1 MDKEKANAIKRS
13 EQENLRLFRERL
25 ARLQAENNVSNRN
38 LSTPIGV
45 SDNYI
50 QRTVTGAMTPAL
62 EKIFRICDFFDM
74 TPCDFFDFDQS
85 PSSVEQRFQACAR
98 KLNDSEKQAIIKII
112 LAVLDLRE
120 LSADQ

>member
-38 LSTPIGV
+38 LSTAIGV

-50 QRTVTGAMTPAL
+50 QRTVTGAMTPVPG
-62 EKIFRICDFFDM
+62 KDF
-74 TPCDFFDFDQS
+74 S
-85 PSSVEQRFQACAR
+85 
-98 KLNDSEKQAIIKII
+98 
-112 LAVLDLRE
+112 DL
-120 LSADQ
+120 